1 MKLFSLMGAQPIIR
15 QRKVFYFHLYEIV
28 QLSGYSTV
36 HTKPR
41 ANRFYCRA
49 YSYGVKIELNCDMG
63 EGCANEGVLMPFFD
77 ACNIACGGHYGN
89 EQTITKAISLALDH
103 GLKIGAHPSY
113 PDRQHFGRA
122 PMHLSCQELTLALAR
137 QLDLFCA
144 VCEKRKVVP
153 NHVKLHGALYHA
165 AWLDES
171 VAHCV
176 VQLLRQYPYDWEV
189 YTPPNSALHHQ
200 ARGILTV
207 REEAFADR
215 RYDRQGKLLPR
226 SHPKAI
232 ITQPDE
238 AEAQCRSI
246 IFDQVVAT
254 ADGATVPLRAQT
266 LCIHSDNPNALALA
280 QRLRQCLDQWNAH
293 A

>member
-1 MKLFSLMGAQPIIR
+1 MKSYNDRAIR
-15 QRKVFYFHLYEIV
+15 SYTQTPASIVFK
-28 QLSGYSTV
+28 G
-36 HTKPR
+36 
-41 ANRFYCRA
+41 RA

-63 EGCANEGVLMPFFD
+63 EGYTHERALMPYFD
-77 ACNIACGGHYGN
+77 ACNIACGGHYGD
-89 EQTITKAISLALDH
+89 EQTITDTITLALEH

-122 PMHLSCQELTLALAR
+122 PMHLSCQELSQALAR

-144 VCEKRKVVP
+144 VCEKLKIVP

-165 AWLDES
+165 AWHDES

-176 VQLLRQYPYDWEV
+176 VQLLRQYLYDWEL
-189 YTPPNSALHHQ
+189 YTPTPSALADQ

-215 RYDRQGKLLPR
+215 RYDRHGKLVPR
-226 SHPKAI
+226 SHPNAI

-246 IFDQVVAT
+246 VFDRKVTTVE
-254 ADGATVPLRAQT
+254 GEEVPLRAHT

-280 QRLRQCLDQWNAH
+280 QHLRRCLDQWNAH